1 MPQKGSKIVT
11 KRKTP
16 ITMCGLVIFQASLLL
31 FYGLGDCRDELS
43 SEIRSQSVVLMDGVT
58 GQVLF
63 EKNSEARLSP
73 AGLAKTMTLYLAFDA
88 LKNGRAKP
96 DQKVLVSEKAW
107 KMGGSQMFLK
117 VGDKVPFK
125 ELLKAVAA
133 ISANDGSVAIAEF
146 LEGSEEAFVRK
157 MNEKAQALG
166 MKNTDF
172 ANSHGLFA
180 ENQYTTAYDTAILG
194 FHYVKDHPDALTF
207 HSIPE
212 YEYGGIMQR
221 NWNRL
226 LEMDKRVDGL
236 KTGYLSDAGY
246 HIVVSAKEGEQRFIA
261 VVMGADTSR
270 RRDKD
275 ALKLLEFGFKNF
287 TTKVVVRKG
296 EVVGKVN
303 VKKGKLRDLDLCA
316 EETAMVTVQKGKAKN
331 IPMEKEIPRFVTAPI
346 MKGQVLGRLIVKG
359 EGFSREEINLIA
371 NAEVPAK
378 SMTRFYQWGL
388 LVLMGLLGLAV
399 WRIRTLKKRRR

>member
-1 MPQKGSKIVT
+1 MT

-43 SEIRSQSVVLMDGVT
+43 SEIRSQSAVLMDGVT

-63 EKNSEARLSP
+63 EKNSEARFSP
-73 AGLAKTMTLYLAFDA
+73 AGLAKMMTLYLAFDA

-96 DQKVLVSEKAW
+96 DQNVLVSEKAW

-194 FHYVKDHPDALTF
+194 FHYVRDHPDALTF

-261 VVMGADTSR
+261 VVMGADTSW

-275 ALKLLEFGFKNF
+275 ALKLLELGFNNF
-287 TTKVVVRKG
+287 TTKAVVRKG
-296 EVVGKVN
+296 EIVGKVN

-316 EETAMVTVQKGKAKN
+316 EETVMVTVQKGKAKN
-331 IPMEKEIPRFVTAPI
+331 IPMEKEIPRSVTAPI
-346 MKGQVLGRLIVKG
+346 LKGQILGKLIVKG
-359 EGFSREEINLIA
+359 EGIPRKGINLVA
-371 NAEVPAK
+371 TVEVPAK
-378 SMTRFYQWGL
+378 SMARFYQWGL
-388 LVLMGLLGLAV
+388 LVVMGLLGLAV
-399 WRIRTLKKRRR
+399 

>member
-1 MPQKGSKIVT
+1 
-11 KRKTP
+11 
-16 ITMCGLVIFQASLLL
+16 MCGLFILMASLLL
-31 FYGLGDCRDELS
+31 FYGLGNCRDELS
-43 SEIRSQSVVLMDGVT
+43 SEIRSQCAVLMDGVT

-63 EKNSEARLSP
+63 EKNSDARYSP
-73 AGLAKTMTLYLAFDA
+73 AGLAKMMTLYLAFDA
-88 LKNGRAKP
+88 LKKGRAKP
-96 DQKVLVSEKAW
+96 DQNILVSEKAW

-133 ISANDGSVAIAEF
+133 ISANDGSLAMAEF

-157 MNEKAQALG
+157 MNEKAEALG
-166 MKNTDF
+166 MKNTNF
-172 ANSHGLFA
+172 VNSHGLFA
-180 ENQYTTAYDTAILG
+180 ENQYTTPYDTAILG
-194 FHYVKDHPDALTF
+194 SHYVKDHPDALTF
-207 HSIPE
+207 HSIPQ
-212 YEYGGIMQR
+212 YEYGGIKQK

-275 ALKLLEFGFKNF
+275 ALRLLEFGFKNF

-296 EVVGKVN
+296 EVVGKVK
-303 VKKGKLRDLDLCA
+303 VKKGKLPYLDVCA
-316 EETAMVTVQKGKAKN
+316 EETVMVTVEKGKAQN
-331 IPMEKEIPRFVTAPI
+331 IPVEKEIPRFVTAPI
-346 MKGQVLGRLIVKG
+346 VKGQVLGKLVVKG
-359 EGFSREEINLIA
+359 EGIPRKGINLVA
-371 NAEVPAK
+371 TVQVPPK
-378 SMTRFYQWGL
+378 SMIRFYQWGL

-399 WRIRTLKKRRR
+399 WRIRTLKKR